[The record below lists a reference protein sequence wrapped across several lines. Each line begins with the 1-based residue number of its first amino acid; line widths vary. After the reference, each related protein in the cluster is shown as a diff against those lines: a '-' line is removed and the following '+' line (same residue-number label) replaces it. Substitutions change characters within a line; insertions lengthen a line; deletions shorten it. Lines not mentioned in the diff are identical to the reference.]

1 MVYQTFIPIIKAG
14 IKSLKYFTRTAFC
27 IICLWVAG
35 CENSEQEIKEFTEKK
50 TGVDEA
56 RMIETYFSQSGK
68 MKAKLTS
75 PLMFRYQDTLPRVEF
90 PNTLHVDFYNDSLQ
104 VESILDALYGRY
116 LEGQKKMFLKDSVV
130 VIQQFN
136 QDTLRCN
143 ELWWD
148 QNKEIFYTDKPVKIT
163 KKDGTVL
170 PGNGLEASQ
179 DFRDIKI
186 INPSQGILPVP
197 QSEFSDSPVQN
208 SSVIQDSSQPKDKPY
223 PVIDSAQKKPE

>member
-1 MVYQTFIPIIKAG
+1 MVYQTYIPVIPAG
-14 IKSLKYFTRTAFC
+14 KVLTYLTCVLLCMLCFC
-27 IICLWVAG
+27 ISG
-35 CENSEQEIKEFTEKK
+35 CENSEQEIKAFTEKK
-50 TGVDEA
+50 IGVDEA
-56 RMIETYFSQSGK
+56 RMIDTYFSQAGK
-68 MKAKLTS
+68 MRARLTS

-90 PNTLHVDFYNDSLQ
+90 PNALHVDFYNDSLQ

-130 VIQQFN
+130 VIQRFN
-136 QDTLRCN
+136 QDTLRCE

-170 PGNGLEASQ
+170 PGKGLEASQ
-179 DFRDIKI
+179 DFRNIKI

-197 QSEFSDSPVQN
+197 ESEFTGAPVPDSTVVP
-208 SSVIQDSSQPKDKPY
+208 DSSRPKSRPF
-223 PVIDSAQKKPE
+223 PVTDSSAQVKPD